1 MTFQQQKGGE
11 SLNNTDT
18 EEMVDPNQYISHD
31 NKVQD
36 YEDDD
41 FTGHFNKKI
50 EEAMNF
56 VQSSELGEEEEE

>member
-1 MTFQQQKGGE
+1 
-11 SLNNTDT
+11 
-18 EEMVDPNQYISHD
+18 MVDPNQYISHD

-56 VQSSELGEEEEE
+56 V